1 MRSFSVNFWG
11 LFENSNRFSAFVMA
25 LEFSGSLLLILLD
38 WPLLL
43 HLLLQAGQYSGF
55 EHYFVCVCV
64 CVCVCVL

>member
-1 MRSFSVNFWG
+1 
-11 LFENSNRFSAFVMA
+11 MA

-64 CVCVCVL
+64 CVCYEGEKNLLTFYLS